1 MTMTLTRRT
10 KGDTA
15 YPPTITCLANGVGV
29 PLTDLTVT
37 VRMEYGAATKTP
49 AHTLLDQLTHPG
61 ELVLALE
68 AEDVDTVGHWAIK
81 VLVVL
86 PDGTR
91 ATFRGV
97 FLPIIA

>member
-15 YPPTITCLANGVGV
+15 YPPTLTCLANRLPVD
-29 PLTDLTVT
+29 LTGSTVT
-37 VRMEYGAATKTP
+37 VRMEAGAVTKTP
-49 AHTLLDQLTHPG
+49 AHILLDQTTLPG
-61 ELVLALE
+61 KLVLAFE
-68 AEDVDTVGHWAIK
+68 AEDVDTEGHWAIK